1 MKKIA
6 TLGLVVLF
14 TLSCSAQWGKRIKGN
29 GNVVTIE
36 RSTGD
41 YDAIGISGWFDVDLV
56 AGNEGEISLK
66 GEENLL
72 EHIITEVKDGKLVIK
87 VEKGMNLRPSSWKN
101 GIHIT
106 VPVESIDA
114 VSLSGSGDIVGK
126 TTIKTDNFKTSMSG
140 SGDIT
145 LAIESDSIEAT
156 MSGSG
161 DIMLS
166 GSTSNF
172 EATIS
177 GSGDIKAYELE
188 ADNVECDSFRI
199 CGYQSNRKQKLKS
212 KGVWFRRYIITKEI
226 PKKWIPKPPVPG
238 ILQKY
243 NLFIY
248 RQIKKRTTIRRKV
261 PTYNVGTF
269 F

>member
-41 YDAIGISGWFDVDLV
+41 YDAIAISGWFDVDLI

-87 VEKGMNLRPSSWKN
+87 VEKGLNLKPSTWKD
-101 GIHIT
+101 GIRIT

-114 VSLSGSGDIVGK
+114 ISLSGSGDIVGK

-145 LAIESDSIEAT
+145 LVIESRTLEAT

-166 GSTSNF
+166 GSTSDF

-188 ADNVECDSFRI
+188 ADHVNATVSGSADIKVTANKS
-199 CGYQSNRKQKLKS
+199 LKARVS
-212 KGVWFRRYIITKEI
+212 GSGDIHYKGNPEKVDTKTSGSGDITK
-226 PKKWIPKPPVPG
+226 V
-238 ILQKY
+238 
-243 NLFIY
+243 
-248 RQIKKRTTIRRKV
+248 
-261 PTYNVGTF
+261 
-269 F
+269 

>member
-1 MKKIA
+1 MKKLT
-6 TLGLVVLF
+6 TLSLVVLF
-14 TLSCSAQWGKRIKGN
+14 TVSCSAQWGKKVNGN

-41 YDAIGISGWFDVDLV
+41 YDAVAISGWFDVDLV
-56 AGNEGEISLK
+56 DGNEGDVSLK

-87 VEKGMNLRPSSWKN
+87 VEKGINLKPSTWKE

-106 VPVESIDA
+106 VPVESINA

-126 TTIKTDNFKTSMSG
+126 KTIKTTNFNTSMSG

-145 LAIESDSIEAT
+145 LDLEASSISAS

-161 DIMLS
+161 DINLS
-166 GSTSNF
+166 GSTTDFNV
-172 EATIS
+172 TIS

-188 ADNVECDSFRI
+188 ADNVDATVSGSADIKVTANQRI
-199 CGYQSNRKQKLKS
+199 KARVSGSGDIHY
-212 KGVWFRRYIITKEI
+212 KGNPEKVDTKTSGSGDITKA
-226 PKKWIPKPPVPG
+226 
-238 ILQKY
+238 
-243 NLFIY
+243 
-248 RQIKKRTTIRRKV
+248 
-261 PTYNVGTF
+261 
-269 F
+269 